1 MVEKMEV
8 DEPVKKDSEESK
20 KDEKKEEK
28 KPEDLNLI
36 TYESEPGFCS
46 KAPHLKLL

>member
-8 DEPVKKDSEESK
+8 DEPVKKDSSESK

-28 KPEDLNLI
+28 KEDLNLI
-36 TYESEPGFCS
+36 TYESKC
-46 KAPHLKLL
+46 L